1 MVYIAID
8 YHNTRAFFVQAYN
21 IINIAAFNVVCTLVG
36 VIKGSRNC
44 IR

>member
-8 YHNTRAFFVQAYN
+8 YYNTRAFFVQVNN
-21 IINIAAFNVVCTLVG
+21 IIIAAFNVVCSLVG
-36 VIKGSRNC
+36 VIKGSRNY